1 MLRAVLARLVAAG
14 GYTTTADRLIDD
26 LWEGNPPPT
35 ATSVLQVHI
44 HNLRRVIEPDRPRR
58 ARSRY
63 LISESAGYALRLAP
77 ESVDAWRFEA
87 LLRDYEERVRTGL
100 PDPLD
105 RRRLLDTMLACWNGA
120 AYEGLTGFGWAA
132 QEADRLTDLRLTAVE
147 KRAELELELNRPT
160 EVGIELR
167 ALFDEH
173 PEREE
178 IARLLATAQYR
189 TGQQAQALTTL
200 RRSRE
205 YLGQEYGIDPSPA
218 LRELE
223 TAILGHS
230 ESLAA
235 GGVPSG
241 PAPVARIRRIRE
253 SSGYRREHALLR
265 ETAAV
270 AETRHLQM
278 VWVAGEA
285 GAGKTTLTESALADL
300 AAQGWTFLRGGCPEV
315 DGAPPAWAWAE
326 VLTALDSA
334 ASGDLATGDAF
345 TIARTVVA
353 LCTSRCANGPVA
365 ILLEDLHRADTATL
379 QVLRQVVNW
388 LRGRPVLLVVTL
400 RGSEAG
406 QALHATA
413 AALAHHTAE
422 WLELTGLDLDAT
434 RQLVRSTG
442 LDDLGSAELERLHAR
457 TGGNPLFVREMAKLI
472 AAQRSTGDRENI
484 PDSIRELVSTRLRR
498 LSPDVATALAHLA
511 IWGDGADLRLLSVT
525 SAITEDRLIDLIAEA
540 EVAALVRTDRT
551 GRITF
556 DHALIR
562 DTVYLGIP
570 RLRRV
575 RMHWAALEL
584 LENHADEFPGLAR
597 DPDMLAHHALLGAR
611 PETASRAIEYGL
623 AAARRSTDRGM
634 AADTARLW
642 QSVAELHE
650 LAGHAAAHADRT
662 DRVALLDAR
671 CALVDA
677 LAYQGRWTAASDARG
692 QAVRLAREI
701 GEPALLVRALTCWRA
716 PILYPALEWRD
727 PEHRLIQ
734 AVRECLAGEVTDADR
749 VRLLAVAAYESAGD
763 YRFPGR
769 TRRFADEALAIAR
782 TCDDPELLCVA
793 IAAGIVNR
801 FTAAEDAALAHEL
814 FTVADRHQLSHFRTV
829 GHYMLMRCAL
839 AAVDLRE
846 ACRQAELAV
855 LTTADAQLAQL
866 MALMDC
872 FPPVVAALR
881 GDLPE
886 TERLYAELDDKLAR
900 LGFDEAGMIR
910 AVPSLALAWA
920 RNTPAD
926 TVDRMHRMYML
937 APGFGSAAYALAL
950 VHAGELDRA
959 REIYLAT
966 ADLQPEIA
974 PSAEYTAR
982 AYVALALGLTEELS
996 PLYRRLLPD
1005 SGTIVGLE
1013 STGATF
1019 GTMDTVLGLLA
1030 AAMGDAERAA
1040 AHHAASAELMRQVRA
1055 ELADLTLPQFG
1066 SGAVTFPN
1074 RGELTPT

>member
-14 GYTTTADRLIDD
+14 GYATTADRLIDD

-35 ATSVLQVHI
+35 AASVLQVHI
-44 HNLRRVIEPDRPRR
+44 HNLRRIIEPDRPRR

-63 LISESAGYALRLAP
+63 LISESSGYALKLAP
-77 ESVDAWRFEA
+77 EAVDAWQFES
-87 LLRDYEERVRTGL
+87 LLRDYEERLRAGL
-100 PDPLD
+100 PDPAA
-105 RRRLLDTMLACWNGA
+105 RRQLLDTALAHWNGA

-132 QEADRLTDLRLTAVE
+132 QEADRLTDLRLTATE
-147 KRAELELELNRPT
+147 KRAEVELELNRPT

-167 ALFDEH
+167 ALFDDH

-189 TGQQAQALTTL
+189 IGQQAQALTTL

-205 YLGQEYGIDPSPA
+205 YLDQEYGIDPSPA

-223 TAILGHS
+223 TAILSHS
-230 ESLAA
+230 ETLAGA
-235 GGVPSG
+235 GVPST
-241 PAPVARIRRIRE
+241 PAPAVRIRRIRE
-253 SSGYRREHALLR
+253 NSGYTDEHTVLR
-265 ETAAV
+265 ETAAD
-270 AETRHLQM
+270 AEAGHLQI
-278 VWVAGEA
+278 VWIAGEA
-285 GAGKTTLTESALADL
+285 GAGKTTLAESALTELGARS
-300 AAQGWTFLRGGCPEV
+300 WTFLRGGCPEV

-326 VLTALDSA
+326 VLTALDPA
-334 ASGDLATGDAF
+334 ASEKLAGGDAF
-345 TIARTVVA
+345 TIARTVVT
-353 LCTSRCANGPVA
+353 LCKQRTANGPVA
-365 ILLEDLHRADTATL
+365 ILLEDAHRADTATL

-388 LRGRPVLLVVTL
+388 LRDEPVLLAITL

-406 QALHATA
+406 QNLHATA
-413 AALAHHTAE
+413 AALAHRTGE
-422 WLELTGLDLDAT
+422 WLELTGLDLAAT
-434 RQLVRSTG
+434 RELVRSAG
-442 LDDLGSAELERLHAR
+442 LEEITDEALELLHTR
-457 TGGNPLFVREMAKLI
+457 TGGNPLFVREMAKLL
-472 AAQRSTGDRENI
+472 AAQRTTGDREDV
-484 PDSIRELVSTRLRR
+484 PDSIRELITTRLRR
-498 LSPDVATALAHLA
+498 LSPEVATALGHLA
-511 IWGDGADLRLLSVT
+511 IWGDGADLRLLSRT
-525 SAITEDRLIDLIAEA
+525 SAIPEDHLIDLIAEA

-556 DHALIR
+556 DHALIH

-584 LENHADEFPGLAR
+584 LERHADDFPGLAR

-611 PETASRAIEYGL
+611 PETAARAIAYGL
-623 AAARRSTDRGM
+623 EATRRSADRGM
-634 AADTARLW
+634 TADTARLW
-642 QSVAELHE
+642 QSVIEMHE
-650 LAGHAAAHADRT
+650 MAGHATPHADHP
-662 DRVALLDAR
+662 DRIALLEAR

-677 LAYQGRWTAASDARG
+677 LAYQGRWVPARDARDR
-692 QAVRLAREI
+692 AVELARAI
-701 GEPALLVRALTCWRA
+701 GEPGLLVRALTCWRA

-727 PEHRLIQ
+727 PEHRLVH
-734 AVRECLAGEVTDADR
+734 AVVECLAGEVSDADR

-769 TRRFADEALAIAR
+769 TRRFADEALAVAR
-782 TCDDPELLCVA
+782 TCEDPELLCTA

-814 FTVADRHQLSHFRTV
+814 FTVADAHGLSHFRTV

-846 ACRQAELAV
+846 AFRQAELAL

-886 TERLYAELDDKLAR
+886 TERLYAELDTKLAR
-900 LGFDEAGMIR
+900 LGFDEAGLIR
-910 AVPSLALAWA
+910 AIPSLALAWA
-920 RNTPAD
+920 RDTPAEP
-926 TVDRMHRMYML
+926 VERMHRMYTL

-959 REIYLAT
+959 REIYRAT
-966 ADLQPEIA
+966 AELRPEIA
-974 PSAEYTAR
+974 PAAEYTGR
-982 AYVALALGLTEELS
+982 AYVALALGITEDLA

-1005 SGTIVGLE
+1005 AGTIVGLE

-1030 AAMGDAERAA
+1030 AAMGDAEGAA
-1040 AHHAASAELMRQVRA
+1040 AHHAAAEELMRRVRA
-1055 ELADLTLPQFG
+1055 ELADLALPQLGG
-1066 SGAVTFPN
+1066 SHATTAV
-1074 RGELTPT
+1074 